1 MALQWPQ
8 KRRIIGTRVPRID
21 GPDKSTGKAR
31 YSFDINRPGMLHAVM
46 LRSPYPHAKIK
57 SLDTKQAESMPGVKA
72 VHLIKKAGDELYYA
86 GDEILGLAAD
96 TEEHALDAVRAVKIE
111 YEEMPFTVTEADA
124 LKNKALTTAPPVG
137 PQKDRTNVR
146 PPITGQTGGFAA
158 GLQKAD
164 VTVEG
169 TYGVP
174 VISHQCL
181 ESHGLVAEWGAD
193 GILTVWASP
202 QAVPGTAGAL
212 GGYFRGKGM
221 DLPNTEVKCITH
233 YMGGGF
239 GSKFG
244 PDVQGLC
251 CAELAL
257 KANAPVKL
265 MLDRA
270 SEITSAGNRPSARGT
285 VKIAGTK
292 DGTVTAF
299 EVDTHGT
306 PGIGLGATVG
316 PLPYVYP
323 FQHKRS
329 HTIVRLNRGVARAM
343 RAPGHPQSCFVTDSA
358 LDDFAAKIGMDP
370 MEVRLKNLP
379 PSLPQALKGDPHAVK
394 VYEREI

>member
-1 MALQWPQ
+1 
-8 KRRIIGTRVPRID
+8 
-21 GPDKSTGKAR
+21 
-31 YSFDINRPGMLHAVM
+31 
-46 LRSPYPHAKIK
+46 
-57 SLDTKQAESMPGVKA
+57 
-72 VHLIKKAGDELYYA
+72 
-86 GDEILGLAAD
+86 
-96 TEEHALDAVRAVKIE
+96 
-111 YEEMPFTVTEADA
+111 
-124 LKNKALTTAPPVG
+124 KNKGLTTAPPVG
-137 PQKDRTNVR
+137 PKKDRSNVR
-146 PPITGQTGGFAA
+146 PAITGETAGFPA
-158 GLQKAD
+158 GVQKAD

-169 TYGVP
+169 RYGVP

-181 ESHGLVAEWGAD
+181 ESHGLVAEWGQD
-193 GILTVWASP
+193 GSLTVWAST

-221 DLPNTEVKCITH
+221 DLPNTKVKCITH

-244 PDVQGLC
+244 PGVHGIC

-257 KANAPVKL
+257 KAKAPVKL
-265 MLDRA
+265 MLDRT
-270 SEITSAGNRPSARGT
+270 SEVTSAGNRPSARGT

-292 DGTVTAF
+292 DGIVTAF

-329 HTIVRLNRGVARAM
+329 HTIVRLNRGQAQAM
-343 RAPGHPQSCFVTDSA
+343 RAPGHPQSCFFTDSA
-358 LDDFAAKIGMDP
+358 LDDFAARIGMDP

-379 PSLPQALKGDPHAVK
+379 PSLPQAAKGDPHAVK
-394 VYEREI
+394 VYDREIAIAARLSKWKEKWHPPGKGKAKGPIKHGIGMALHSWGGQANPQLNEVTVLIGSDGSVTARTSSQD